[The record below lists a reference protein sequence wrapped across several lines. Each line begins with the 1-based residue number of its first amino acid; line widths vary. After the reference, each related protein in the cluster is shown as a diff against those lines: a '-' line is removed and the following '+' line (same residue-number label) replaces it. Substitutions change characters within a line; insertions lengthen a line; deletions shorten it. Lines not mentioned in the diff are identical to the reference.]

1 MQKTIYTRQS
11 KILREKFIEFRQQA
25 SLSQREL
32 AKKMNREHSF
42 IARIELG
49 ERRVDLAE
57 FYWLCK
63 ACGISPEKAAVQI
76 LKEFEKVNI

>member
-11 KILREKFIEFRQQA
+11 KILQEKFAELRQQA
-25 SLSQREL
+25 GLSQREL
-32 AKKMNREHSF
+32 AKRMNREHSF

-63 ACGISPEKAAVQI
+63 ACEASPRETAIQI
-76 LKEFEKVNI
+76 FKEFEKII